1 MKKLFFQIIFF
12 FSCISGVF
20 AQAGFYGSVLANN
33 ARGSAPTLTLTAPNT
48 CSDVGNLK
56 SGRIEVRNLSA
67 ATADNFIASQTCFT
81 IANTNTNRNMWV
93 QVTIPAGSGITGLYF
108 YSSTAGVT
116 PQPTSSTNLRT
127 ASLAVYNG
135 ATCSPPLNCSSTW
148 DNAIT
153 DIRVTAPHIRGLG
166 TERVDVVPGNTY
178 RIEIFTTQF
187 STDPDYNFDV
197 FVVPLGAVPANN
209 DCTNAIPFTK

>member
-56 SGRIEVRNLSA
+56 SGRIEVRNLSG
-67 ATADNFIASQTCFT
+67 ATADNFINSQSWFT
-81 IANTNTNRNMWV
+81 IQNTNTNRNDWV
-93 QVTIPAGSGITGLYF
+93 QVTIPAGSGISGLYF
-108 YSSTAGVT
+108 YSSTAGVS
-116 PQPTSSTNLRT
+116 PQPSESTNLRT
-127 ASLAVYNG
+127 ASIAVYNG
-135 ATCSPPLNCSSTW
+135 TNCNPPLHCGATW

-153 DIRVTAPHIRGLG
+153 DIRVTAPHIRGTG
-166 TERVDVVPGNTY
+166 TERVDVVAGNTY

-187 STDPDYNFDV
+187 STDPN
-197 FVVPLGAVPANN
+197 
-209 DCTNAIPFTK
+209 